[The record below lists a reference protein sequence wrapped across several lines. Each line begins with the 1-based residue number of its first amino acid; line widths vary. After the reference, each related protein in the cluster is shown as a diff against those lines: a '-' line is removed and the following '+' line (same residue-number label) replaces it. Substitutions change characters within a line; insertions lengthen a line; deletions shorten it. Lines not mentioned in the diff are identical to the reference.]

1 MVENLDDDTTKE
13 KAVEEDMSE
22 LYETSMRNL
31 HEGNIITGIVLDI
44 NAESVI
50 VDVGLKSEGRVAL
63 GEFLDKS
70 GSPTVKV
77 GDEVEV
83 MVVGREMKDGL
94 LVLSKQRV
102 DGIKIWHVL
111 EKAMEDGTPVEGT
124 VSAEVK
130 GGFIVDIG
138 VSAFLP
144 ISQVDIKPVKNPASF
159 LGRHLKYKVIK
170 VNQKKS
176 NVIVSR
182 RMLIEDEKER
192 KRTEFWKNAKE
203 GQVIF
208 GFVKSI
214 TDYGAFVDL
223 GGVDGFLYVND
234 ITWGRISHPK
244 EHLKLGDEVKVK
256 VMTVDHEKH
265 KVSVSIKDL
274 KGDPWLN
281 IDEKYPVGSKVKGKA
296 VGVVEYGVFVELEP
310 GLEGL
315 LHVSEMSWDKKLRNP
330 AKLVLKGDM
339 LDLQILDIDNEKKR
353 ISLGMKQL
361 KPDPWKELGE
371 KYPPGSIVKG
381 KVKNFTD
388 FGLFVGMD
396 DGIDGLVHISEI
408 SWSRRK
414 SVIAESYKKGATVEA
429 LVLNIDADQKKFSLS
444 IKRLKEDPWRGL
456 PDRYHVGDIIEGYV
470 TSITDFG
477 VFVEIEEGIE
487 GLIHL
492 SEIENGKGKHPS
504 ELYKVDDTVK
514 AMVINVDERDKRIGL
529 STKALNKAE
538 EKKDVDSF
546 SRDENRAFST
556 LGDLLEPAMR
566 NIGKDKKENGN

>member
-1 MVENLDDDTTKE
+1 MVDETVDTSTQKE
-13 KAVEEDMSE
+13 KTTEEEMKE

-31 HEGNIITGIVLDI
+31 QEGNILTGMVINI
-44 NAESVI
+44 NADAVI

-63 GEFLDKS
+63 SEFLDRS
-70 GSPTVKV
+70 GVPMIKI

-83 MVVGREMKDGL
+83 MVAGREMRDGL
-94 LVLSKQRV
+94 LTLSKQRV
-102 DGIKIWHVL
+102 DGIKIWHRLDKAL
-111 EKAMEDGTPVEGT
+111 EEGTPVEGSV
-124 VSAEVK
+124 VSEVK

-159 LGRHLKYKVIK
+159 IGRHLKYKVIK
-170 VNQKKS
+170 VNQKKV

-182 RMLIEDEKER
+182 RMLIEEEKER
-192 KRTEFWKNAKE
+192 KRIEFWKNVKE
-203 GQVIF
+203 GQALY

-234 ITWGRISHPK
+234 ITWGRITHPR
-244 EHLKLGDEVKVK
+244 EYLKLGDEVKVK
-256 VMTVDHEKH
+256 VMSVDHEKH
-265 KVSVSIKDL
+265 KVSLSVKDL
-274 KGDPWLN
+274 KGDPWAH
-281 IDEKYPVGSKVKGKA
+281 IEEKFPVGSRINGKA

-315 LHVSEMSWDKKLRNP
+315 LHVSEMSWDKKVRNP
-330 AKLVLKGDM
+330 AKLVSKGDM
-339 LDLQILDIDNEKKR
+339 LELQVLDIDKEKKR
-353 ISLGMKQL
+353 ISLGLKQL
-361 KPDPWKELGE
+361 RPDPWKELAE
-371 KYPPGSIVKG
+371 KYPAGSLVVG
-381 KVKNFTD
+381 KVKNLTD
-388 FGLFVGMD
+388 FGLFVGME

-414 SVIAESYKKGATVEA
+414 NVIADSYKKGATVEA
-429 LVLNIDADQKKFSLS
+429 LVLNIDGEQKKFSLS
-444 IKRLKEDPWRGL
+444 IKRLKEDPWKGL
-456 PDRYHVGDIIEGYV
+456 PDRYHVGDIVEGYV

-492 SEIENGKGKHPS
+492 SEIDNGKGKHPS
-504 ELYKVDDTVK
+504 ELFKVDEVVK
-514 AMVINVDERDKRIGL
+514 AIVINVDERDKRIGL
-529 STKALNKAE
+529 STKTLKKAE
-538 EKKDVDSF
+538 EKKEVDAF
-546 SRDENRAFST
+546 SNEENRAFST

-566 NIGKDKKENGN
+566 KNDKDWEL

>member
-1 MVENLDDDTTKE
+1 MVDNLDVSAQKEQTT
-13 KAVEEDMSE
+13 EEEMSE
-22 LYETSMRNL
+22 LYETSIRNL
-31 HEGNIITGIVLDI
+31 QEGNILSGMVIDI
-44 NAESVI
+44 NAEAVI

-63 GEFLDKS
+63 NEFLDKS
-70 GSPTVKV
+70 GNITVKV
-77 GDEVEV
+77 GDAVEV
-83 MVVGREMKDGL
+83 MAVGSQMKDGL
-94 LVLSKQRV
+94 IVLSKQRV
-102 DGIKIWHVL
+102 DSIKIWHTL
-111 EKAMEDGTPVEGT
+111 DKAVEDGSPVEGS
-124 VSAEVK
+124 VINEVK

-138 VSAFLP
+138 VNAFLP

-159 LGRHLKYKVIK
+159 IGRHLKYKVLK

-182 RMLIEDEKER
+182 RMLIEEEKEK
-192 KRTEFWKNAKE
+192 KRTEFWNNVRESQA
-203 GQVIF
+203 VY

-214 TDYGAFVDL
+214 TDYGAFIDL

-244 EHLKLGDEVKVK
+244 EYLKLGDEIKVK
-256 VMTVDHEKH
+256 IMNVDFEKH
-265 KVSVSIKDL
+265 KVAVSIKDL
-274 KGDPWLN
+274 KGDPWVN
-281 IDEKYPVGSKVKGKA
+281 IDEKYPTGSKVKGKA

-330 AKLVLKGDM
+330 SKLVSKGDM
-339 LDLQILDIDNEKKR
+339 LDLQILDIDKEKKR
-353 ISLGMKQL
+353 VSLGMKQL
-361 KPDPWKELGE
+361 SPDPWKELAI
-371 KYPPGSIVKG
+371 KYPPGTIVKG
-381 KVKNFTD
+381 KVKNLTD
-388 FGLFVGMD
+388 FGLFIGME

-414 SVIAESYKKGATVEA
+414 SIITESYKKGSIVEA
-429 LVLNIDADQKKFSLS
+429 LVLNIDGEQKKFSLS
-444 IKRLKEDPWRGL
+444 IKRLKEDPWKGL
-456 PDRYHVGDIIEGYV
+456 PDRYHVGDNIEGYI

-492 SEIENGKGKHPS
+492 SEIDNGKGKHPS
-504 ELYKVDDTVK
+504 ELFHVDDMVK

-529 STKALNKAE
+529 STKALKKAE
-538 EKKDVDSF
+538 EKKDVETLT
-546 SRDENRAFST
+546 RDDNRVFST

-566 NIGKDKKENGN
+566 KSEKEKE

>member
-1 MVENLDDDTTKE
+1 MVDNFDAGIQKDQTT
-13 KAVEEDMSE
+13 EEEMSE

-31 HEGNIITGIVLDI
+31 QEGNILSGVVIDI
-44 NAESVI
+44 NAEAVI
-50 VDVGLKSEGRVAL
+50 IDVGLKSEGRVAIN
-63 GEFLDKS
+63 EFLDKS
-70 GSPTVKV
+70 GNLAVKI
-77 GDEVEV
+77 GEAVEV
-83 MVVGREMKDGL
+83 MVAGNQMKDGL

-102 DGIKIWHVL
+102 DSIKIWHVL
-111 EKAMEDGTPVEGT
+111 EKAVEDGSPVEGN
-124 VSAEVK
+124 VVAEVK

-138 VSAFLP
+138 VNAFLP

-159 LGRHLKYKVIK
+159 IGRHLKYKVLK

-182 RMLIEDEKER
+182 RMLMEEEKER
-192 KRTEFWKNAKE
+192 KRTEFWSNVKE
-203 GQVIF
+203 GQAVY

-214 TDYGAFVDL
+214 TDYGAFIDL

-244 EHLKLGDEVKVK
+244 EYLKLGDEIKVK
-256 VMTVDHEKH
+256 IVTVDFEKH
-265 KVSVSIKDL
+265 KVSVSVKDL

-281 IDEKYPVGSKVKGKA
+281 IDEKYPMGSKVKGKA

-330 AKLVLKGDM
+330 SKLVSKGDM
-339 LDLQILDIDNEKKR
+339 LDLQILDIDKEKKR

-361 KPDPWKELGE
+361 SPDPWKELAI
-371 KYPPGSIVKG
+371 KYPPGTIVKG
-381 KVKNFTD
+381 KVKNLTD
-388 FGLFVGMD
+388 FGLFVGME

-414 SVIAESYKKGATVEA
+414 SIIADSYKKGSMVEA
-429 LVLNIDADQKKFSLS
+429 LVLNIDGEQKKFSLS
-444 IKRLKEDPWRGL
+444 IKRLKEDPWKGL
-456 PDRYHVGDIIEGYV
+456 PDRYHVGDTIEGYI

-477 VFVEIEEGIE
+477 IFVEIEEGIE

-492 SEIENGKGKHPS
+492 SEIDSGKGKHPS
-504 ELYKVDDTVK
+504 ELFQVDDVVK

-529 STKALNKAE
+529 STKALRKSE
-538 EKKDVDSF
+538 EKKEVETL
-546 SRDENRAFST
+546 SRDDNRAFST

-566 NIGKDKKENGN
+566 KSEKEREE